1 LGTKGAV
8 SFGPK
13 IFFMFISPP
22 SARKRRKLEVGAGL
36 AFLRTKM
43 ANGKGKWKINIVEED
58 MMHMIAFSLQRASI
72 EVSLCYRVV
81 HATSQFEI

>member
-13 IFFMFISPP
+13 IFFMFIPPP

-43 ANGKGKWKINIVEED
+43 AKVNGKSILWKKIYDAHDRFLLAKGI
-58 MMHMIAFSLQRASI
+58 H
-72 EVSLCYRVV
+72 
-81 HATSQFEI
+81 